1 MANMTPPPDDR
12 FARESFSW
20 RRMKPWQ
27 IWTMVAVIVILL
39 ILLIFVW

>member
-1 MANMTPPPDDR
+1 MTNRDNDPH

-27 IWTMVAVIVILL
+27 IGTIAAAVVVLL
-39 ILLIFVW
+39 ALYFGMT